1 MTFLYYRRS
10 RKQPSHIG
18 DFGIKFKC
26 PKGHYYSCYSKNV
39 LPVVCIDVD
48 GTLVGSSGSP
58 TDKVLAAIGE
68 SISRGQNLILST
80 ARGAMG
86 PTYGYAKT
94 LNSNGWHIFH
104 AGAALVN
111 TGHQPTREYPVP
123 SDVLETCIGVAIERD
138 WALELYW
145 KSDYRAFRHSDFTRL
160 HAEMLGIDLQVG
172 GPTEVEGDIV
182 RLQFVVSETS
192 LSDVKDALDG
202 TGTLRSATSPAMP
215 GVYFVSITQLGVTK
229 GKAVTEISS
238 ILDINLSDVMMVGD
252 GHNDL
257 DALRVVG
264 HGVAMGNAEQE
275 VIDESRYLVDTV
287 DNDGLVDALELSWS
301 L

>member
-1 MTFLYYRRS
+1 M
-10 RKQPSHIG
+10 
-18 DFGIKFKC
+18 
-26 PKGHYYSCYSKNV
+26 
-39 LPVVCIDVD
+39 
-48 GTLVGSSGSP
+48 
-58 TDKVLAAIGE
+58 
-68 SISRGQNLILST
+68 
-80 ARGAMG
+80 
-86 PTYGYAKT
+86 
-94 LNSNGWHIFH
+94 
-104 AGAALVN
+104 
-111 TGHQPTREYPVP
+111 
-123 SDVLETCIGVAIERD
+123 
-138 WALELYW
+138 
-145 KSDYRAFRHSDFTRL
+145 
-160 HAEMLGIDLQVG
+160 
-172 GPTEVEGDIV
+172 

-215 GVYFVSITQLGVTK
+215 GVCFVSITQLGITK

-238 ILDINLSDVMMVGD
+238 MLDINLSDVMMVGD

-275 VIDESRYLVDTV
+275 VIVESRYLVDTV

>member
-1 MTFLYYRRS
+1 M
-10 RKQPSHIG
+10 
-18 DFGIKFKC
+18 
-26 PKGHYYSCYSKNV
+26 
-39 LPVVCIDVD
+39 LPIVCVDVD

-58 TDKVLAAIGE
+58 TKRVLAAINE
-68 SISRGQNLILST
+68 SVARGQRLVLTT

-86 PTYGYAKT
+86 PTIKYAKT
-94 LNSNGWHIFH
+94 LNDNGWHIFH

-111 TGHQPTREYPVP
+111 TGGESTREYPIP
-123 SDVLETCIGVAIERD
+123 SDVLKTCIRVATERN

-145 KSDYRAFRHSDFTRL
+145 ESNYRAFRHSDFTRH
-160 HAEMLGIDLQVG
+160 HAEMLGIELRVG
-172 GPTEVEGDIV
+172 GPTDVEGHIV
-182 RLQFVVSETS
+182 RLQFVVPETS
-192 LSDVKDALDG
+192 LSDVKEALDG

-215 GVYFVSITQLGVTK
+215 GACFVSITQSGVTK
-229 GKAVTEISS
+229 GKAITEISS
-238 ILDINLSDVMMVGD
+238 ILGVHLSDIMMVGD

-275 VIDESRYLVDTV
+275 VIDEARYIVGPVDS
-287 DNDGLVDALELSWS
+287 DGLAEALEISWD